1 MIGLRDRR
9 RDGRVVR
16 VGEGLGAR
24 WGAADDSRET
34 SLRGPEGY
42 GSKGGGGMVVLRL
55 IAFARPARARLGLA
69 VLFGVL
75 ALGSG
80 VGLMA
85 TSAWLI
91 SRAAQHPPVLM
102 LMVAIVAVRA
112 FGLGRGV
119 FRYVER
125 LVGHDATFRI
135 LADLRARV
143 YERLERLAPGGLPA
157 FRSGDLLNRLVAD
170 VDAVQDLFL
179 RVLLPCTIAAV
190 VGGASVGV
198 AWALLP
204 SAGVVLL
211 LALVVAGVVAPWLS
225 AVVSRRAERR
235 TTDLRGELTSH
246 VVDTLQ
252 GAPELIAYGAAPDQ
266 LAKAEQLDHDFTRAT
281 ARSATTTGAGA
292 AISVLA
298 GGLAVWGNLAAGVPA
313 VRSGALDGVL
323 LAVIVLLPLAA
334 FEVVAGLPLAAQYM
348 ERVRRSA
355 SRIFAVLDSPPPVRD
370 PDDPAPLPAPP
381 YTLSVENLRA
391 RWTPDG
397 PYALDGISLDL
408 MPGRR
413 CAIVGPSGS
422 GKTTLTS
429 VLLRFLEPAGGRAS
443 LNGVD
448 LRALTG
454 DDVRR
459 VIGLCAQDAHLFD
472 STIGE
477 NIRLARPAATDDEI
491 RHVLRRARLLDWVET
506 LPRGLDTHVGEHGA
520 QVSGG
525 QRRRIALARAL
536 LADPPVLLLDEP
548 AEHLDIAT
556 ADALTADLLT
566 ATEGRTT
573 LLVTHRLSGLDAV
586 DEIVVLDGGRVAD
599 RGTHAALLSR
609 PGPYRALW
617 EREQAAV
624 PAPEFK

>member
-1 MIGLRDRR
+1 MRPRTVLGSLSGGTVARLLR
-9 RDGRVVR
+9 
-16 VGEGLGAR
+16 
-24 WGAADDSRET
+24 
-34 SLRGPEGY
+34 
-42 GSKGGGGMVVLRL
+42 
-55 IAFARPARARLGLA
+55 FARPAWGRLTVA

-102 LMVAIVAVRA
+102 LMVAVVAVRA

-157 FRSGDLLNRLVAD
+157 FRGGDLLNRLVAD

-179 RVLLPCTIAAV
+179 RVLLPCTVAAI
-190 VGGASVGV
+190 VGGASVGL

-204 SAGVVLL
+204 AAGAVLL
-211 LALVVAGVVAPWLS
+211 VALLLAGVVAPWLS
-225 AVVSRRAERR
+225 SAMARRAERR

-252 GAPELIAYGAAPDQ
+252 GAPELIAYGAAPAQ
-266 LAKAEQLDHDFTRAT
+266 LAEASRLDRAFTRAT
-281 ARSATTTGAGA
+281 ARSAVTAGAGA
-292 AISVLA
+292 AVSALA
-298 GGLAVWGNLAAGVPA
+298 GGLAVWCGLAVGVPA

-323 LAVIVLLPLAA
+323 LAVIVLLPMAA
-334 FEVVAGLPLAAQYM
+334 FEVVAGLPLAAQYL
-348 ERVRRSA
+348 ERVRRSG
-355 SRIFAVLDSPPPVRD
+355 SRVFAVLDSPEPVRE
-370 PDDPAPLPAPP
+370 PDAPVPPPAAP
-381 YTLSVENLRA
+381 YTLSVKDLRA
-391 RWTPDG
+391 RWTPTA
-397 PYALDGISLDL
+397 PYALDGVSLDL
-408 MPGRR
+408 TPGRR

-422 GKTTLTS
+422 GKTTLTA
-429 VLLRFLEPAGGRAS
+429 VLLRFLEPVSGS
-443 LNGVD
+443 VTLNGVD
-448 LRALTG
+448 IRDLDG

-477 NIRLARPAATDDEI
+477 NVRLARPTATDDEI
-491 RHVLRRARLLDWVET
+491 RDALRRARLLDWVDS
-506 LPRGLDTHVGEHGA
+506 LPQGLDTRVGEHGA

-525 QRRRIALARAL
+525 QRQRIALARAL
-536 LADPPVLLLDEP
+536 LADFPILLLDEP
-548 AEHLDIAT
+548 AEHLDLAT
-556 ADALTADLLT
+556 ADELTADLLA

-573 LLVTHRLSGLDAV
+573 LLVTHRLAGLEAV
-586 DEIVVLDGGRVAD
+586 DEIVVLDEGRVAD
-599 RGTHAALLSR
+599 RGAHADLLSR
-609 PGPYRALW
+609 PGLYRTLW
-617 EREQAAV
+617 EREHAAV
-624 PAPEFK
+624 PAARA

>member
-1 MIGLRDRR
+1 
-9 RDGRVVR
+9 
-16 VGEGLGAR
+16 
-24 WGAADDSRET
+24 
-34 SLRGPEGY
+34 
-42 GSKGGGGMVVLRL
+42 MVVLRL

-266 LAKAEQLDHDFTRAT
+266 LARAEQLDHDFTRAT

-292 AISVLA
+292 AISALA

-477 NIRLARPAATDDEI
+477 NIRLARPAATNDEI